1 MDAAPVSMPMAANL
15 QPDPETND
23 SNREERMKTARA
35 AGFSGFL
42 LAVSAATPA
51 KAELHLQFGKLLN
64 PFSGAQEQTL
74 VFTLQQ
80 ASGWKYGDSFFFI
93 DHLDDSGDDGFN
105 DREFYAE
112 WYPTLSL
119 GKLSGR
125 ELGLGPIVD
134 LSLVAG
140 VNAGG
145 DGNVLKYLPGLRASW
160 DLPGFLFLNTDL
172 TAYIDD
178 NAGLASGGPP
188 KTGNSL
194 MLDVSWA
201 LSLEVGGQSLAIAG
215 HAEYVGGST
224 DELDGDV
231 RGWVLA
237 QPQFTWDLGRALL
250 GAPHRLLAGI
260 EYQYWHNKLG
270 TNQQESTA
278 QLLLVWR
285 P

>member
-1 MDAAPVSMPMAANL
+1 MKTVCAAVAAVLAATGAAPA
-15 QPDPETND
+15 QTE
-23 SNREERMKTARA
+23 
-35 AGFSGFL
+35 F
-42 LAVSAATPA
+42 
-51 KAELHLQFGKLLN
+51 HLQYGELLN
-64 PFSGAQEQTL
+64 PFSAGGEQT
-74 VFTLQQ
+74 VVITIQR
-80 ASGWKYGDSFFFI
+80 ASGWEYGDSFFFV
-93 DHLDDSGDDGFN
+93 DYLDDGGEDGFN

-119 GKLSGR
+119 GRLSGR
-125 ELGLGPIVD
+125 ELRLGPIVD

-145 DGNVLKYLPGLRASW
+145 DGKVLKYLPGLRASW

-178 NAGLASGGPP
+178 NAGLAAGGPP
-188 KTGNSL
+188 ATGNSL

-201 LSLEVGGQSLAIAG
+201 LPLEVGGQSLAIAG

-260 EYQYWHNKLG
+260 EYQYWRNKLG
-270 TNQQESTA
+270 TDRQESTA